1 MALVQTVRGTIPS
14 NSLGFT
20 LTHEHFALDFSPF
33 YTEPPQPLTSFLEQP
48 RITLENLGY
57 IRQYPYSSR
66 FNLAFED
73 EDTRLAV
80 EKDLAAFKRFGG
92 GTIVENTSHG
102 LNRNLGLMHDLS
114 TATGVKV
121 IAGTGHYVA
130 GTQTAST
137 QAMTVEQLTDMYS
150 KEIISGVDVNPNLN
164 IKCGF
169 IGEVGSGW
177 PLHDFEKKAI
187 KATGE
192 IQEVIGCGVSF
203 HPGRSEEAPF
213 EIIRL
218 YLEAGGK
225 ASKCVMSHLDRTI
238 LCDEKLLE
246 FAALGTFTQFD
257 LFGTECSYYQLNPAV
272 DMPNDAQRIAKI
284 LKLVAEGRE
293 GQILMSHDVHTK
305 HRLAPFGGH
314 GYSHILNNILPRLN
328 VRGLT
333 LEQIDRIT
341 IENPSLWLQGKF

>member
-1 MALVQTVRGTIPS
+1 MAQVQTVRGTVAS
-14 NSLGFT
+14 NSLGYT
-20 LTHEHFALDFSPF
+20 LTHEHLALDFTHF
-33 YTEPPQPLTSFLEQP
+33 HTEPPQPLASIFQAP
-48 RITLENLGY
+48 RITLENVGFV
-57 IRQYPYSSR
+57 RQYPYSSSYNLS
-66 FNLAFED
+66 FND
-73 EDTRLAV
+73 EDSRLAV
-80 EKDLAAFKRFGG
+80 EKDIEAFKRFGG

-102 LNRNLGLMHDLS
+102 LNRNLGLMHDIS
-114 TATGVKV
+114 VATGVQIV
-121 IAGTGHYVA
+121 AGTGHYVA
-130 GTQTAST
+130 SLQTAST

-150 KEIISGVDVNPNLN
+150 KEIISGIDVNPNLN

-203 HPGRSEEAPF
+203 HPGRNEEAPF

-257 LFGTECSYYQLNPAV
+257 LFGTECSYYQLNPAI
-272 DMPNDAQRIAKI
+272 DMVSDSQRIAKI
-284 LKLVAEGRE
+284 LKLVAEGRD
-293 GQILMSHDVHTK
+293 GQVLMSHDIHTK
-305 HRLAPFGGH
+305 HRLASFGGH

-328 VRGLT
+328 VKGLS

>member
-1 MALVQTVRGTIPS
+1 MSQVQTVRGVVPS
-14 NSLGFT
+14 NSLGYT
-20 LTHEHFALDFSPF
+20 LTHEHLALDFNHF
-33 YTEPPQPLTSFLEQP
+33 YRESPQPLNSIFQQP
-48 RITLENLGY
+48 RITLDNVGY
-57 IRQYPYSSR
+57 VRQYPYSSR
-66 FNLAFED
+66 YNLTFGD
-73 EDTRLAV
+73 EDSRLAV
-80 EKDLAAFKRFGG
+80 EKDVEAYKRFGG
-92 GTIVENTSHG
+92 GSIVENTSHG
-102 LNRNLGLMHDLS
+102 ISRNLGFMYDIS
-114 TATGVKV
+114 VATGVKIV
-121 IAGTGHYVA
+121 AGTGHYVA
-130 GTQTAST
+130 SMQDTST
-137 QAMTVEQLTDMYS
+137 LAMTVEQLTDMYS
-150 KEIISGVDVNPNLN
+150 KEIISGVDVNSNLN

-238 LCDEKLLE
+238 LCDDKLLE

-257 LFGTECSYYQLNPAV
+257 LFGTECSYYQLNPQT
-272 DMPNDAQRIAKI
+272 DMPSDAQRIARV
-284 LKLVAEGRE
+284 LKLVAEGRIQ
-293 GQILMSHDVHTK
+293 QILMSHDVHTK
-305 HRLAPFGGH
+305 HRLVAFGGH

-328 VRGLT
+328 VRGLS
-333 LEQIDRIT
+333 LEQIDHIT
-341 IENPSLWLQGKF
+341 IENPRNWLQGKF